1 MTRLR
6 FATAGLAVV
15 FVLAVYGMAGAC
27 VGKSLTIGCVDTPS
41 VKMVSEMMSIL
52 ITERTG
58 TTVVIKKFKDYA
70 SCYDAAAK
78 GDVDIMVD
86 FTGRG
91 YVEVLKKQPVNDED
105 KVFSEVKEAYQRDMN
120 LVWLEPFGFSDK
132 AVAPADASDVPVMA
146 APVIRKETLA
156 KFPALP
162 RVLNKLA
169 GKLDNSTVA
178 TLVAE
183 IGGGD
188 MADKKAEKVT
198 RKFLKSKRLI

>member
-1 MTRLR
+1 MARLR
-6 FATAGLAVV
+6 FSAAAFAAV
-15 FVLAVYGMAGAC
+15 FVLAAYGISVAC

-41 VKMVSEMMSIL
+41 VNMVSEMMSIL

-70 SCYDAAAK
+70 ACYEEVEN
-78 GDVDIMVD
+78 GEVDIMVD

-91 YVEVLKKQPVNDED
+91 YVDVLKKQPVDDPD
-105 KVFSEVKEAYQRDMN
+105 KVFSEVKEVYQREMN
-120 LVWLEPFGFSDK
+120 LVWLEPFGFQDK
-132 AVAPADASDVPVMA
+132 AMAPASAGSIPVMA
-146 APVIRKETLA
+146 APVVTKETLA

-169 GKLDNSTVA
+169 GKLDDGSVA
-178 TLVAE
+178 KLVSD
-183 IGGGD
+183 IGDGE